1 MSVTAFEP
9 MYALHPDELPSR
21 TGVHPFLLIR
31 ADAVEREIAD
41 DDFLHNEVSGAPR
54 PKLLIVTACTQP
66 RPPEQLYV
74 HNDKSIDGVFL
85 AERDAGY
92 LGLSEVGIA
101 ETVFGRVTR
110 LVRNDHPISLQ
121 TESSLDTSR
130 HAYTP
135 FHISFLTLTY
145 SLPIDNVYALPKQF
159 AGTYLGEGIIGL
171 NVLLGLGVSVAFD
184 RGYIYLIKNGLEQH
198 VLGVDRPM
206 ERETS
211 STSAESATAVSK
223 DAWAGLG
230 ISVGGNLSDGKGSL
244 ACEDATSSSTEE

>member
-1 MSVTAFEP
+1 MSVAAFEP

-110 LVRNDHPISLQ
+110 
-121 TESSLDTSR
+121 
-130 HAYTP
+130 YTP

-206 ERETS
+206 ERKTS
-211 STSAESATAVSK
+211 SNSAESAAAVSK

-230 ISVGGNLSDGKGSL
+230 ISVGGNLSDREGSL